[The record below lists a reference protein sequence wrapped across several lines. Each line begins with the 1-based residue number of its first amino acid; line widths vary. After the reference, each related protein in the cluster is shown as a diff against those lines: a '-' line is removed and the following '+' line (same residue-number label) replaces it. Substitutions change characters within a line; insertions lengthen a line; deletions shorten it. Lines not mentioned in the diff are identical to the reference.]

1 MMDINRQKGEL
12 FLLLLILFPLS
23 LNHMLHLVQPV
34 LFFHKI
40 WLWLMGQ
47 LPTLCLV
54 MLFRSSFELKVLLVY
69 VIRNFHVCA
78 HFTL

>member
-12 FLLLLILFPLS
+12 FLLVLILFPLS

-34 LFFHKI
+34 LFFSQNLAVAHGSATNALLSHVI
-40 WLWLMGQ
+40 
-47 LPTLCLV
+47 
-54 MLFRSSFELKVLLVY
+54 FELKVFLVY